1 MPLLIPQ
8 QHKLLLKPPAPF
20 PIPPL
25 SRSLATTTSTTEI
38 SKSVSLRCPVFALP
52 PFLVAARAPPDTC
65 FGIGMQAEVAEDGGA
80 EGAFEDAAE
89 VERGFRG
96 FLNFIPSIHPVPCH
110 FFPEPLPRPSKP
122 QTKAAHVIFYSE
134 NHFFGPI
141 EVF

>member
-1 MPLLIPQ
+1 MKIPLLIPQ
-8 QHKLLLKPPAPF
+8 HHKLLLKPPAPF
-20 PIPPL
+20 PIPPR
-25 SRSLATTTSTTEI
+25 SRSLATSTTEI
-38 SKSVSLRCPVFALP
+38 SKSVSLRCPVLALP
-52 PFLVAARAPPDTC
+52 PSLVAAGAPADAC

-96 FLNFIPSIHPVPCH
+96 FLNFIPSIHPVPCL
-110 FFPEPLPRPSKP
+110 FFSEPLPRPSKP